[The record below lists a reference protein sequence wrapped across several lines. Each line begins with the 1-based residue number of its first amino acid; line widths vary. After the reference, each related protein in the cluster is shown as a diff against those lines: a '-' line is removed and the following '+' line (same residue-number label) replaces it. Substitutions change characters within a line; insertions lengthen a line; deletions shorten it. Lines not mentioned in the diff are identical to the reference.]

1 MSLNCGIVGLPNVG
15 KSTLFQALTSAP
27 AEAANYP
34 FCTIEPNVG
43 IVAVAD
49 DRLDKITEFVKP
61 QKTVPTVVEFV
72 DIAGLVKG
80 ASKGEG
86 LGNQFLGHIRSVN
99 AIIHVVRCF
108 DNDDVIHVSGRID
121 PIEDIQTI
129 NLELALADLEVVE
142 RKLANAS
149 KSLKSMNKE
158 VATKAKVQQPI
169 LEKLQKEL
177 SEGNAARSLGLS
189 EEDQEAVSELNL
201 ITLKPVLYLCN
212 VDEDAVTAGGNEYVE
227 KVKEF
232 AAAEN
237 SLTFMICGKL
247 ESEIA
252 SLESEE
258 EKKEFME
265 AAGIERSGLQVLA
278 KLAYD
283 MLGLRTYFTAGEKEV
298 RAWTFHAGAKAPQAA
313 GVIHTD
319 FERGFIKAEV
329 YHCDDLF
336 TLGTEAKVKEAGKFR
351 VEGKEYEVKDGDIM
365 HFRFN
370 V

>member
-1 MSLNCGIVGLPNVG
+1 MALNCGIVGLPNVG

-43 IVAVAD
+43 IVSVAD
-49 DRLDKITEFVKP
+49 ERLDQITKFIKP
-61 QKTVPTVVEFV
+61 QKTIPTVVEFV

-99 AIIHVVRCF
+99 AVIHVVRCF
-108 DNDDVIHVSGRID
+108 ENDDIIHVAGKID

-142 RKLANAS
+142 RRLGGAAKAI
-149 KSLKSMNKE
+149 KSQNKE
-158 VATKAKVQQPI
+158 ISGKAKAQQPI

-177 SEGNAARSLGLS
+177 AEGNAARMMDLS
-189 EEDQEAVSELNL
+189 EDEKETIDDLNL

-212 VDEDAVTAGGNEYVE
+212 VDEEAVTNNGNEFVD
-227 KVKEF
+227 KVKEY
-232 AAAEN
+232 AQTEN
-237 SLTFMICGKL
+237 AKTFLICGKL

-252 SLESEE
+252 SLETEE
-258 EKKEFME
+258 ERAEFME
-265 AAGIERSGLQVLA
+265 AAGIEKSGLQVLA
-278 KLAYD
+278 KFAYD

-329 YHCDDLF
+329 FHCEDLF
-336 TLGTEAKVKEAGKFR
+336 QYGTESKVKEAGKFR
-351 VEGKEYEVKDGDIM
+351 IEGKEYEVKDGDIM